1 MEGDVMMQVQ
11 EVSEFS
17 KFINDYGFLIVFGAV
32 MLLAVGTAIFMFL
45 RSWNKRE
52 GARIASEAEKTK
64 VELELLTKERMS
76 HIEQNKKTYELV
88 TTVQTEQVNQMRAIS
103 EIINNLKNEVMNNGL
118 VARETLANTD
128 KMSND
133 VSGILIRME
142 TISKEIE
149 EVTEKVESCHQLE
162 TQIYDILNSLR

>member
-1 MEGDVMMQVQ
+1 MEGDAIISAQ
-11 EVSEFS
+11 EVGNFG
-17 KFINDYGFLIVFGAV
+17 KFINEYGFLIIFGAL

-52 GARIASEAEKTK
+52 SAKIASDAEKAK

-103 EIINNLKNEVMNNGL
+103 EVINNLKNEVMNNST

-128 KMSND
+128 RMSND

-162 TQIYDILNSLR
+162 TQIYEILNNLK